1 MWDAGQYLKFADERG
16 RPFFDLLAQV
26 RIERPRRVIDLGCGP
41 GNLTRTLA
49 DRWPDAHVLGVD
61 SSTEMLQKAAPLAI
75 PGRLEFVQADAHTWS
90 PDGPIDLLLSNAAL
104 QWVADHATL
113 IPRLAAGLAPGGVL
127 AVQMP
132 DRFHNTSAQAAIE
145 ATSADPRWAD
155 TLRGVGLHRDS
166 VHPLEWYVRTL
177 LRLGFAVNAWDT
189 TYLHVLTG
197 DDPVLE
203 WFKGSAL
210 RPLLARLDAKRA
222 EEFQRDLAARF
233 REAYPAVDGVTLLPF
248 PRLFFVATRPSR

>member
-1 MWDAGQYLKFADERG
+1 MMWDASQYLKFANERG

-26 RIERPRRVIDLGCGP
+26 RIDKPRRVIDLGCGP

-49 DRWPDAHVLGVD
+49 DRWPEAHVLGVD
-61 SSTEMLQKAAPLAI
+61 NSAEMLQKAAPLAV
-75 PGRLEFVQADAHTWS
+75 PGRLEFAQADAHTWS
-90 PDGPIDLLLSNAAL
+90 PAEPIDLLVSNAAL

-113 IPRLAAGLAPGGVL
+113 FPRLVAGLAPGGVL

-132 DRFHNTSAQAAIE
+132 DRFHNTPAQAAIE
-145 ATSADPRWAD
+145 AASADPRWAD
-155 TLRGVGLHRDS
+155 ELRGAGLHYGS
-166 VHPLEWYVRTL
+166 VLPLTWYVRTL
-177 LRLGFAVNAWDT
+177 LRLGFAVDAWET

-210 RPLLARLDAKRA
+210 RPLVARLDAKRD
-222 EEFQRDLAARF
+222 EELQRDLAGRF
-233 REAYPAVDGVTLLPF
+233 RKAYPAEDGVTLLPF
-248 PRLFFVATRPSR
+248 PRLFFVATRRL